1 MKLFGR
7 KTLALLLALTMMLSL
22 CSFTAFG
29 AVESVT
35 LDQSTLTLEVGQ
47 QATLTPTVTVT
58 EESAQTVTWRS
69 SKDSIVTVSDDGTVK
84 AVAQGT
90 AIIFA
95 TSTVDTDK
103 YASCEVTVTPKNIAV
118 TGISIANK
126 KAVMV
131 VNDTFAF
138 TATVQP
144 DNATDKTVTW
154 ESTNPSVATVSADG
168 TVTAK
173 TAGTTNIVAKAG
185 TGSNVQSDSATVQ
198 VLNNTIYAVTINR
211 QALESVYFGTT
222 RDQIIE
228 ELATLNWSVKY
239 GDATN
244 NVDGKAKL
252 PASAWSSQDFKERT
266 AGNYTFNGSFGENKD
281 VTVTV
286 TVMQGEV
293 SSVPTL
299 SYTVYKGVLKDTV
312 IVKTLPSEVIVT
324 LSNNEK
330 EKFTIGT
337 NGDFH
342 WECANY
348 NALTPAD
355 YTFTA
360 VANTNDAAKAHFANV
375 SMNGKTI
382 TAKVSVTTSYPL
394 PISET
399 MYYGR
404 NTSSS
409 IDLEETIRSAVK
421 EAIKTRLNSTT
432 TSVTFKEI
440 SVLSCANQTYGK
452 LGTGTSRYIYTVNSD
467 KLDKSSMKETFTY
480 SALDTDGVTY
490 SGTLELTI
498 TSNVYNVSDATSTS
512 DPIVYFSGSSG
523 IASKISEAFKARYG
537 STPTYIDF
545 GNIGRNDDK
554 LGELRDGNGDS
565 VEDGTYTFV
574 SKDEDYDS
582 VANIYFVPTGV
593 KGTFEIEYTAYSGS
607 GSSKKTMT
615 GTITIDCREMLV
627 IWLNDLA
634 AGETQSLS
642 SAAIQEQVTAILDTT
657 GRNAKTYT
665 LDTIKLYAPKY
676 GTLYDGNNKKIPSST
691 KALDAEYVDDYTYEA
706 PSKVTSGTL
715 VTLKFSVK
723 CKPDSGKTQKDAEGV
738 MLFNLIKK
746 ADITISASAN
756 GYATLDASLFTDYC
770 ADHVRSTHKNYD
782 ICYVEFTGAPNSTAY
797 GYLYEN
803 YKSGIYNGAKIK
815 SPNGKKFALTDISAK
830 DKNAYDLESVSYVP
844 GTRNCTGGTFTIYG
858 VKPGETIKSSTKFVK
873 LCEGTIDFV
882 IDGGSVSGNT
892 KKVDLLASQTYSN
905 FYYDL
910 INSNVASVQ
919 FVSVTGGKL
928 IYRDVSSQTPITP
941 GTDVYYLSSTGY
953 LAGRRMLSNVVFL
966 PGYNQ
971 TSATITLKA
980 FDAKGKSANAQYI
993 FTIKPVTT
1001 SSFSDMNGYSSYAG
1015 SVGLMTNLGII
1026 NGVGNNKFN
1035 PTGTVTRGEWITML
1049 YRAAGSPAVYSSVSF
1064 TDVPSWCK
1072 DAVQWAVQ
1080 NGITD
1085 GIGNNKFGPD
1095 MTLDRMQ
1102 IVTFMYRFAKLQG
1115 MDVNSTL
1122 YLSAY
1127 TDGNTVDAWAQ
1138 PAMKWALQKGY
1149 LDPVG
1154 GKIQPKG
1161 TMTRVL
1167 VADCL
1172 ARLLT
1177 K

>member
-1 MKLFGR
+1 MKLFGK

-22 CSFTAFG
+22 CSFTAF
-29 AVESVT
+29 A
-35 LDQSTLTLEVGQ
+35 
-47 QATLTPTVTVT
+47 A
-58 EESAQTVTWRS
+58 
-69 SKDSIVTVSDDGTVK
+69 DDGQGSSGTEDPTPP
-84 AVAQGT
+84 AQ
-90 AIIFA
+90 
-95 TSTVDTDK
+95 
-103 YASCEVTVTPKNIAV
+103 
-118 TGISIANK
+118 
-126 KAVMV
+126 
-131 VNDTFAF
+131 
-138 TATVQP
+138 
-144 DNATDKTVTW
+144 KTLQ
-154 ESTNPSVATVSADG
+154 SVALKSGETVPVVG
-168 TVTAK
+168 
-173 TAGTTNIVAKAG
+173 
-185 TGSNVQSDSATVQ
+185 
-198 VLNNTIYAVTINR
+198 
-211 QALESVYFGTT
+211 FGTT
-222 RDQIIE
+222 EAEVKAALAALKFTYTYSSGDPE
-228 ELATLNWSVKY
+228 ENTISSWSCSTTYDGTKPAEYTFTGDVGLSSNPTVKVTVEAVKSI
-239 GDATN
+239 DDLVAPSSVENAPDLT
-244 NVDGKAKL
+244 DSTAEAKL
-252 PASAWSSQDFKERT
+252 PKNFTARFNSAEAKTLTVTDY
-266 AGNYTFNGSFGENKD
+266 YTWD
-281 VTVTV
+281 VTEPANYSGVLVPREYYTYTATPKSEYSESGLKTLTVKLKVTSKTVSNISAKLFYDEDGLLDDVSTNVGKVNLRSLILDKLPAKDASGNALSYNKISFTNYSMSVGSMGDDETWRVDRWRYSDKDKETGSVQYSV
-286 TVMQGEV
+286 TSGSGLVYTGTVSLTAVRFTGYIGAKVTNTSGTDEFFKNNVVNEIERYLSDLGLSSSYYVEFDDISSDGGTLYLTSAKNDVAEEEEV
-293 SSVPTL
+293 YSRSDLRDMYYESNYDGTDFEL
-299 SYTVYKGVLKDTV
+299 DYTVYS
-312 IVKTLPSEVIVT
+312 SE
-324 LSNNEK
+324 
-330 EKFTIGT
+330 
-337 NGDFH
+337 
-342 WECANY
+342 
-348 NALTPAD
+348 
-355 YTFTA
+355 
-360 VANTNDAAKAHFANV
+360 
-375 SMNGKTI
+375 
-382 TAKVSVTTSYPL
+382 
-394 PISET
+394 
-399 MYYGR
+399 
-404 NTSSS
+404 NTSSRNKIFSGSVVIENPQILNLKVSITKDDVYNFSAQELQDALSDLDSDWTLDHIELNSISVNGGKLCYDYDDSKSLSKNTSANRGTYYVEPSKSSQKS
-409 IDLEETIRSAVK
+409 IDLI
-421 EAIKTRLNSTT
+421 
-432 TSVTFKEI
+432 
-440 SVLSCANQTYGK
+440 TYVP
-452 LGTGTSRYIYTVNSD
+452 RE
-467 KLDKSSMKETFTY
+467 KSS
-480 SALDTDGVTY
+480 SR
-490 SGTLELTI
+490 S
-498 TSNVYNVSDATSTS
+498 
-512 DPIVYFSGSSG
+512 
-523 IASKISEAFKARYG
+523 
-537 STPTYIDF
+537 
-545 GNIGRNDDK
+545 
-554 LGELRDGNGDS
+554 
-565 VEDGTYTFV
+565 
-574 SKDEDYDS
+574 
-582 VANIYFVPTGV
+582 
-593 KGTFEIEYTAYSGS
+593 YTAEFGFEVCY
-607 GSSKKTMT
+607 KDARNRDKH
-615 GTITIDCREMLV
+615 IDGMLV
-627 IWLNDLA
+627 I
-634 AGETQSLS
+634 TV
-642 SAAIQEQVTAILDTT
+642 QE
-657 GRNAKTYT
+657 
-665 LDTIKLYAPKY
+665 P
-676 GTLYDGNNKKIPSST
+676 
-691 KALDAEYVDDYTYEA
+691 
-706 PSKVTSGTL
+706 
-715 VTLKFSVK
+715 
-723 CKPDSGKTQKDAEGV
+723 
-738 MLFNLIKK
+738 
-746 ADITISASAN
+746 ADITISAPAN

-844 GTRNCTGGTFTIYG
+844 GTRNCTGGTFAIYG
-858 VKPGETIKSSTKFVK
+858 VKPGTTIKSSTSFTK

-910 INSNVASVQ
+910 INGNVASVQ

-1115 MDVNSTL
+1115 MDVSSTL

-1127 TDGNTVDAWAQ
+1127 TDGNTVDTWAQ

-1149 LDPVG
+1149 LDPVS

-1161 TMTRVL
+1161 TMTRVM

>member
-22 CSFTAFG
+22 CSFTAFAG
-29 AVESVT
+29 NEGQSGSTTESGTGEGPGGTGTGTGTEPGGSTGGEGTGGETGGTTPAQKT
-35 LDQSTLTLEVGQ
+35 LQSVALKSGETAPVVGFGTTEAEVKAKLAALKFTYTYSSGDPEEKTISSWSCTTTGGYKATVPGTYAFASDVGLETGNLSVN
-47 QATLTPTVTVT
+47 V
-58 EESAQTVTWRS
+58 
-69 SKDSIVTVSDDGTVK
+69 TVK
-84 AVAQGT
+84 AVQSVELA
-90 AIIFA
+90 APSSVENDPA
-95 TSTVDTDK
+95 LTSVSAVDK
-103 YASCEVTVTPKNIAV
+103 LPKN
-118 TGISIANK
+118 
-126 KAVMV
+126 
-131 VNDTFAF
+131 F
-138 TATVQP
+138 TATFDGADAKTLKVTDYYTWSLTDP
-144 DNATDKTVTW
+144 ASYGSGVLVPKKYTYTATSKS
-154 ESTNPSVATVSADG
+154 EYSSFG
-168 TVTAK
+168 LTAK
-173 TAGTTNIVAKAG
+173 TVVLTVTSKTVSNITAKLFYDEGGMLDDVSANVGKVNLRSLILAQLPAKDASNNALTYDTVAFTNYSMSVGSMDGETWRVNSWRYSDKDKE
-185 TGSNVQSDSATVQ
+185 TGSVQYSVTSGSGLVYTGTVNLTAVRFTGYIGAKVTNTSGTDSFFKDNVVNAIEGYLSDLGLSSSYYIVFDDIGSDGGTLYLTSAKNDVAEEDE
-198 VLNNTIYAVTINR
+198 VYSRSDLRDMYYESNYDGEKFE
-211 QALESVYFGTT
+211 LDYSVYDDKDANKYDRIFSGSVVIENP
-222 RDQIIE
+222 QI
-228 ELATLNWSVKY
+228 LNVKVSITKDDVY
-239 GDATN
+239 N
-244 NVDGKAKL
+244 F
-252 PASAWSSQDFKERT
+252 SSQELQDALSELDSDWTLDRIELNSISVNGGKLCYDYDDSKTLSKNTSASRGTYYVEPSKSSQKSIDLITYVPKEKSTSRSYTAEFGFEAHYTYTDKRGKERT
-266 AGNYTFNGSFGENKD
+266 G
-281 VTVTV
+281 TV
-286 TVMQGEV
+286 
-293 SSVPTL
+293 
-299 SYTVYKGVLKDTV
+299 
-312 IVKTLPSEVIVT
+312 
-324 LSNNEK
+324 
-330 EKFTIGT
+330 
-337 NGDFH
+337 
-342 WECANY
+342 
-348 NALTPAD
+348 
-355 YTFTA
+355 
-360 VANTNDAAKAHFANV
+360 
-375 SMNGKTI
+375 
-382 TAKVSVTTSYPL
+382 
-394 PISET
+394 
-399 MYYGR
+399 
-404 NTSSS
+404 
-409 IDLEETIRSAVK
+409 
-421 EAIKTRLNSTT
+421 
-432 TSVTFKEI
+432 
-440 SVLSCANQTYGK
+440 
-452 LGTGTSRYIYTVNSD
+452 
-467 KLDKSSMKETFTY
+467 
-480 SALDTDGVTY
+480 DG
-490 SGTLELTI
+490 
-498 TSNVYNVSDATSTS
+498 
-512 DPIVYFSGSSG
+512 
-523 IASKISEAFKARYG
+523 
-537 STPTYIDF
+537 
-545 GNIGRNDDK
+545 
-554 LGELRDGNGDS
+554 
-565 VEDGTYTFV
+565 
-574 SKDEDYDS
+574 
-582 VANIYFVPTGV
+582 
-593 KGTFEIEYTAYSGS
+593 
-607 GSSKKTMT
+607 
-615 GTITIDCREMLV
+615 MLV
-627 IWLNDLA
+627 I
-634 AGETQSLS
+634 TV
-642 SAAIQEQVTAILDTT
+642 QE
-657 GRNAKTYT
+657 
-665 LDTIKLYAPKY
+665 P
-676 GTLYDGNNKKIPSST
+676 
-691 KALDAEYVDDYTYEA
+691 
-706 PSKVTSGTL
+706 
-715 VTLKFSVK
+715 
-723 CKPDSGKTQKDAEGV
+723 
-738 MLFNLIKK
+738 

-756 GYATLDASLFTDYC
+756 GYATLDASLFEDYC
-770 ADHVRSTHKNYD
+770 ADHVRSTHKNYEL
-782 ICYVEFTGAPNSTAY
+782 CYVEFTGAPNSTAY

-858 VKPGETIKSSTKFVK
+858 VKPGTTIKSSTNFTK

-910 INSNVASVQ
+910 INSNVASVR

-980 FDAKGKSANAQYI
+980 FDAKDKSANAQYI

-1035 PTGTVTRGEWITML
+1035 PTGSVTRGEWITML

-1127 TDGNTVDAWAQ
+1127 TDGNTVDTWAQ

>member
-22 CSFTAFG
+22 CSFTAFAG
-29 AVESVT
+29 DEPASSGTTESGEGSGSGEGTGTGTGGGTGTGETPPAQKT
-35 LDQSTLTLEVGQ
+35 LQSVALKIDETAPVVGFGTTEAEVKAKLAALKFTYTYSDNSTDEQTIANWSCSAGYK
-47 QATLTPTVTVT
+47 ATVPGKYTFTGDVGLSYSNPTV
-58 EESAQTVTWRS
+58 
-69 SKDSIVTVSDDGTVK
+69 IVTVEAVK
-84 AVAQGT
+84 SVDLAAPSSVENDPALTSVFAV
-90 AIIFA
+90 
-95 TSTVDTDK
+95 DK
-103 YASCEVTVTPKNIAV
+103 LPKN
-118 TGISIANK
+118 
-126 KAVMV
+126 
-131 VNDTFAF
+131 F
-138 TATVQP
+138 TATFDGADAKTLKVTDYYTWSLTDP
-144 DNATDKTVTW
+144 ASYGSGVLVPKKYTYTATPKS
-154 ESTNPSVATVSADG
+154 EYSSFG
-168 TVTAK
+168 LTAK
-173 TAGTTNIVAKAG
+173 TVVLTVTSKTVSNITAKLFYDEDGMLDDVSANVGKVNLRSLILAQLPAKDASNNALTYDTVAFTNYSMSVGSMDGETWRVNSWRYSDKDKE
-185 TGSNVQSDSATVQ
+185 TGSVQYSVTSGSGLVYTGTVNLTAVRFTGYIGAKVTNTSGTDSFFKDNVVNAIEGYLSDLGLSSSYYIVFDDIGSDGGTLYLTSAKNDVAEEDE
-198 VLNNTIYAVTINR
+198 VYSRSDLRDMYYESNYDGEKFE
-211 QALESVYFGTT
+211 LDYSVYDDKDANKYDRIFSGSVVIENP
-222 RDQIIE
+222 QI
-228 ELATLNWSVKY
+228 LNVKVSITKDDVY
-239 GDATN
+239 N
-244 NVDGKAKL
+244 F
-252 PASAWSSQDFKERT
+252 SSQELQDALSELDSDWTLDRIELNSISVNGGKLCYDYDDSKTLSKNTSASRGTYYVEPSKSSQKSIDLITYVPKEKSTSRSYTAEFGFEAHYTYTDKRGKERT
-266 AGNYTFNGSFGENKD
+266 G
-281 VTVTV
+281 TV
-286 TVMQGEV
+286 
-293 SSVPTL
+293 
-299 SYTVYKGVLKDTV
+299 
-312 IVKTLPSEVIVT
+312 
-324 LSNNEK
+324 
-330 EKFTIGT
+330 
-337 NGDFH
+337 
-342 WECANY
+342 
-348 NALTPAD
+348 
-355 YTFTA
+355 
-360 VANTNDAAKAHFANV
+360 
-375 SMNGKTI
+375 
-382 TAKVSVTTSYPL
+382 
-394 PISET
+394 
-399 MYYGR
+399 
-404 NTSSS
+404 
-409 IDLEETIRSAVK
+409 
-421 EAIKTRLNSTT
+421 
-432 TSVTFKEI
+432 
-440 SVLSCANQTYGK
+440 
-452 LGTGTSRYIYTVNSD
+452 
-467 KLDKSSMKETFTY
+467 
-480 SALDTDGVTY
+480 DG
-490 SGTLELTI
+490 
-498 TSNVYNVSDATSTS
+498 
-512 DPIVYFSGSSG
+512 
-523 IASKISEAFKARYG
+523 
-537 STPTYIDF
+537 
-545 GNIGRNDDK
+545 
-554 LGELRDGNGDS
+554 
-565 VEDGTYTFV
+565 
-574 SKDEDYDS
+574 
-582 VANIYFVPTGV
+582 
-593 KGTFEIEYTAYSGS
+593 
-607 GSSKKTMT
+607 
-615 GTITIDCREMLV
+615 MLV
-627 IWLNDLA
+627 I
-634 AGETQSLS
+634 TV
-642 SAAIQEQVTAILDTT
+642 QE
-657 GRNAKTYT
+657 
-665 LDTIKLYAPKY
+665 P
-676 GTLYDGNNKKIPSST
+676 
-691 KALDAEYVDDYTYEA
+691 
-706 PSKVTSGTL
+706 
-715 VTLKFSVK
+715 
-723 CKPDSGKTQKDAEGV
+723 
-738 MLFNLIKK
+738 

-756 GYATLDASLFTDYC
+756 GYATLDASLFEDYC
-770 ADHVRSTHKNYD
+770 ADHVRSTHKNYEL
-782 ICYVEFTGAPNSTAY
+782 CYVEFTGAPNSTAY

-858 VKPGETIKSSTKFVK
+858 VKPGTTIKSSTSFTK

-910 INSNVASVQ
+910 INSNVASVR

-953 LAGRRMLSNVVFL
+953 LAGRKMLSNVVFL

-980 FDAKGKSANAQYI
+980 FDAKDKSANAQYI

-1115 MDVNSTL
+1115 MDVSSTL

>member
-22 CSFTAFG
+22 CSFTAFAEG
-29 AVESVT
+29 EPASGGTTESGEGSGSSEGTGTGTGTGGGTGTGETPPAQKT
-35 LDQSTLTLEVGQ
+35 LQ
-47 QATLTPTVTVT
+47 
-58 EESAQTVTWRS
+58 
-69 SKDSIVTVSDDGTVK
+69 
-84 AVAQGT
+84 
-90 AIIFA
+90 
-95 TSTVDTDK
+95 
-103 YASCEVTVTPKNIAV
+103 
-118 TGISIANK
+118 
-126 KAVMV
+126 
-131 VNDTFAF
+131 
-138 TATVQP
+138 
-144 DNATDKTVTW
+144 
-154 ESTNPSVATVSADG
+154 SVALKSG
-168 TVTAK
+168 ETAPVV
-173 TAGTTNIVAKAG
+173 G
-185 TGSNVQSDSATVQ
+185 
-198 VLNNTIYAVTINR
+198 
-211 QALESVYFGTT
+211 FGTT
-222 RDQIIE
+222 E
-228 ELATLNWSVKY
+228 AEV
-239 GDATN
+239 
-244 NVDGKAKL
+244 KAKL
-252 PASAWSSQDFKERT
+252 AALKFTYTYSDNSTDEQTIANWSCSAGYKAT
-266 AGNYTFNGSFGENKD
+266 VPGNYTFTGD
-281 VTVTV
+281 V
-286 TVMQGEV
+286 G
-293 SSVPTL
+293 
-299 SYTVYKGVLKDTV
+299 
-312 IVKTLPSEVIVT
+312 
-324 LSNNEK
+324 LSNSNP
-330 EKFTIGT
+330 T
-337 NGDFH
+337 
-342 WECANY
+342 
-348 NALTPAD
+348 
-355 YTFTA
+355 
-360 VANTNDAAKAHFANV
+360 
-375 SMNGKTI
+375 
-382 TAKVSVTTSYPL
+382 VSVTVEAVKSVDLAAPSSVENDLALTSVSAVDKL
-394 PISET
+394 PKNFTASFNTAAAKTLTVTDYYTWSLTAPASYGSGVLVPNKYTYTATPKSEYSSYGLTAKTVELTVNAKTVSNISANLFYDEDGLLGNVSANVGRVNLRSLILDKLPKNASGSNALDYDKITFTSKPSFGSMDGEIWRVDSWRDSDSDKDKKTTDVSYSVVGNGSGNAGLKYNGTVSLTAFRFTGNIEASITNTSGTADFFRNKVVDEIEKYLNALGLSNSYYVVFDDIGSDGGTLYLTSSKNDVAET
-399 MYYGR
+399 DEVYSRSDLRDMYYESNYDGEKFELNYSVYNDKDAGR
-404 NTSSS
+404 YNRIFSGSIVIRNPQILNLKVSITKDDVYNFSSQELQDALSELDSDWTLDRIELNSISVNGGKLCYDYDDSKTLSKNTSASRGTYYVEPSKSSQKS
-409 IDLEETIRSAVK
+409 IDLITYVPKEKSSSRSYTAEFGFEAHYTYTDKRGK
-421 EAIKTRLNSTT
+421 ER
-432 TSVTFKEI
+432 
-440 SVLSCANQTYGK
+440 
-452 LGTGTSRYIYTVNSD
+452 TGTV
-467 KLDKSSMKETFTY
+467 
-480 SALDTDGVTY
+480 DG
-490 SGTLELTI
+490 
-498 TSNVYNVSDATSTS
+498 
-512 DPIVYFSGSSG
+512 
-523 IASKISEAFKARYG
+523 
-537 STPTYIDF
+537 
-545 GNIGRNDDK
+545 
-554 LGELRDGNGDS
+554 
-565 VEDGTYTFV
+565 
-574 SKDEDYDS
+574 
-582 VANIYFVPTGV
+582 
-593 KGTFEIEYTAYSGS
+593 
-607 GSSKKTMT
+607 
-615 GTITIDCREMLV
+615 MLV
-627 IWLNDLA
+627 I
-634 AGETQSLS
+634 TV
-642 SAAIQEQVTAILDTT
+642 QE
-657 GRNAKTYT
+657 
-665 LDTIKLYAPKY
+665 P
-676 GTLYDGNNKKIPSST
+676 
-691 KALDAEYVDDYTYEA
+691 
-706 PSKVTSGTL
+706 
-715 VTLKFSVK
+715 
-723 CKPDSGKTQKDAEGV
+723 
-738 MLFNLIKK
+738 

-782 ICYVEFTGAPNSTAY
+782 ICYVEFDGAPNSTAY

-844 GTRNCTGGTFTIYG
+844 GTRNCTGGTFAIYG
-858 VKPGETIKSSTKFVK
+858 VKPGTTIKSSTNFTK

-910 INSNVASVQ
+910 INSNVASVR

-953 LAGRRMLSNVVFL
+953 LAGRKMLSNVVFL

-980 FDAKGKSANAQYI
+980 FDAKDKSANAQYI

-1035 PTGTVTRGEWITML
+1035 PTGSVTRGEWITML

-1115 MDVNSTL
+1115 MDVSSTL

-1149 LDPVG
+1149 LDPVS

>member
-47 QATLTPTVTVT
+47 TKTLTPTVTVT
-58 EESAQTVTWRS
+58 EESAQTVTWQS
-69 SKDSIVTVSDDGTVK
+69 SDKSVATVSDDGVVT
-84 AVAQGT
+84 AVAQGA
-90 AIIFA
+90 AIISA
-95 TSTVDTDK
+95 KSTVDADK

-118 TGISIANK
+118 TGISITNK
-126 KAVMV
+126 KTVMV
-131 VNDTFAF
+131 VNDTFPF

-154 ESTNPSVATVSADG
+154 ESTNTNVATVGTDG

-173 TAGTTNIVAKAG
+173 AAGTTNIVAKAG
-185 TGSNVQSDSATVQ
+185 TGSNVKSDSVTVS
-198 VLNNTIYAVTINR
+198 VVENNIIKVNNP
-211 QALESVYFGTT
+211 TT
-222 RDQIIE
+222 QTKSLDYGKTLSQIKD
-228 ELATLNWSVKY
+228 ELSKISWNVKY
-239 GDATN
+239 GNATTQI
-244 NVDGKAKL
+244 DGTATI
-252 PASAWSSQDFKERT
+252 PANGWASADFAEKK
-266 AGNYTFNGSFGENKD
+266 AGQFTFTGSFGDGLD

-286 TVMQGEV
+286 TINKGQVKEDKVV
-293 SSVPTL
+293 SHT
-299 SYTVYKGVLKDTV
+299 TYKGVGKDTV
-312 IVKTLPSEVIVT
+312 ITKLPSNVEVNLT
-324 LSNNEK
+324 SG
-330 EKFTIGT
+330 GT
-337 NGDFH
+337 YPFSFGSTGDFM
-342 WECANY
+342 WVCDNY
-348 NALTPAD
+348 DPNKVDT

-360 VANTNDAAKAHFANV
+360 VANNNSLANEHFANID
-375 SMNGKTI
+375 MNGKTI

-409 IDLEETIRSAVK
+409 IDLEETIKSAVK

-498 TSNVYNVSDATSTS
+498 TSNVYNVSGSTSTS
-512 DPIVYFSGSSG
+512 SPIWSFSNAAKN
-523 IASKISEAFKARYG
+523 IYDAFKTRNNGTA
-537 STPTYIDF
+537 PDYIEFDDVS
-545 GNIGRNDDK
+545 RNDDK

-565 VEDGTYTFV
+565 VEDGTYTFS

-593 KGTFEIEYTAYSGS
+593 DGTFEIEYTAYSGS
-607 GSSKKTMT
+607 SKRSDSMT
-615 GTITIDCREMLV
+615 GTISIKCAEMLV
-627 IWLNDLA
+627 VWLSDMG
-634 AGETQSLS
+634 AGETRNLS
-642 SAAIQEQVTAILDTT
+642 ASAIQEQVTEILDTN
-657 GRNAKTYT
+657 RISYT
-665 LDTIKLYAPKY
+665 LDTVSLNRPSA
-676 GTLYDGNNKKIPSST
+676 GTIYDGSNKKITT
-691 KALDAEYVDDYTYEA
+691 KTVDAEDLDDYTYEA
-706 PSKVTSGTL
+706 PAKVPSANL
-715 VTLKFSVK
+715 VTIRFSVK
-723 CKPDSGKTQKDAEGV
+723 CKPDSGKSSKSASGV

-746 ADITISASAN
+746 ADITISAPAN

-844 GTRNCTGGTFTIYG
+844 GTRNCTGGTFAIYG
-858 VKPGETIKSSTKFVK
+858 VKPGTTIKSSTSFTK

-910 INSNVASVQ
+910 INSNVASVR

-928 IYRDVSSQTPITP
+928 IYRDVSSQAPITP

-980 FDAKGKSANAQYI
+980 FDAKDKSANAQYI
-993 FTIKPVTT
+993 FTIKPVTS

-1035 PTGTVTRGEWITML
+1035 PSGTVTRGEWITML

-1172 ARLLT
+1172 TRLLT

>member
-22 CSFTAFG
+22 CSFTAFAEGETGTGTG
-29 AVESVT
+29 ATAVDSISLNKSSMT
-35 LDQSTLTLEVGQ
+35 LEEGKSETLEVTFSPEGSSGNVTWDSSDKTV
-47 QATLTPTVTVT
+47 ATVAGGSVAAVKAGEAIITANCNGKTAQCTVTVT
-58 EESAQTVTWRS
+58 AKPV
-69 SKDSIVTVSDDGTVK
+69 
-84 AVAQGT
+84 
-90 AIIFA
+90 
-95 TSTVDTDK
+95 
-103 YASCEVTVTPKNIAV
+103 EVQD
-118 TGISIANK
+118 ISITTK
-126 KAVMV
+126 KDMMV
-131 VNDTFAF
+131 VGEKFKF
-138 TATVQP
+138 VATLDP
-144 DNATDKTVTW
+144 TNATIQTITW
-154 ESTNPSVATVSADG
+154 SANPSDVAAVSADG
-168 TVTAK
+168 EVTAIKAGTATIMAKGGSDAAPKTDSVTVTVVEN
-173 TAGTTNIVAKAG
+173 NIVAVNTNTQSKTLDYGKTLDQVKA
-185 TGSNVQSDSATVQ
+185 
-198 VLNNTIYAVTINR
+198 
-211 QALESVYFGTT
+211 
-222 RDQIIE
+222 
-228 ELATLNWSVKY
+228 ELAKIEWSVKY
-239 GDATN
+239 GNETTQVAGT
-244 NVDGKAKL
+244 AKL
-252 PASAWSSQDFKERT
+252 PASAWTSSAFEKEKAGTFAFT
-266 AGNYTFNGSFGENKD
+266 ASFGTGLD
-281 VTVTV
+281 VTVNV
-286 TVMQGEV
+286 TINKGQVKENKV
-293 SSVPTL
+293 IT
-299 SYTVYKGVLKDTV
+299 YETYKGVGKDTV
-312 IVKTLPSEVIVT
+312 ITKLPSKVAVNLT
-324 LSNNEK
+324 SG
-330 EKFTIGT
+330 GT
-337 NGDFH
+337 YTFDFGSNGDFQ
-342 WECANY
+342 WVCNNY
-348 NALTPAD
+348 DPNKVAT

-360 VANTNDAAKAHFANV
+360 VANNNQLATAHFANID
-375 SMNGKTI
+375 MNGKTI
-382 TAKVSVTTSYPL
+382 TAQVTVSPNYPL

-399 MYYGR
+399 LYYNR
-404 NTSSS
+404 NTSTS
-409 IDLEETIRSAVK
+409 INLESTVRDAVNA
-421 EAIKTRLNSTT
+421 AIKTRLGVTT
-432 TSVTFKEI
+432 PSVAYKKMVT
-440 SVLSCANQTYGK
+440 LSCDKNTYGK
-452 LGTGTSRYIYTVNSD
+452 LGTGTYAYTYTADSSKFTTSRT
-467 KLDKSSMKETFTY
+467 MQETFSY

-490 SGTLELTI
+490 SGTITLTI
-498 TSNVYNVSDATSTS
+498 TSSTFDVSDATSTS
-512 DPIVYFSGSSG
+512 DPIVYFSGSNG
-523 IASKISEAFKARYG
+523 IASKIADAFKARYG
-537 STPTYIDF
+537 STPTYIEF
-545 GNIGRNDDK
+545 GSIGRNDDK

-565 VEDGTYTFV
+565 VEDGTYTFS

-593 KGTFEIEYTAYSGS
+593 DGTFEIEYTAYSGS
-607 GSSKKTMT
+607 SKRSDSMT
-615 GTITIDCREMLV
+615 GTISIKCAEMLV
-627 IWLNDLA
+627 VWLSDMG
-634 AGETQSLS
+634 AGETRNLS
-642 SAAIQEQVTAILDTT
+642 ASAIQEQVTEILDTN
-657 GRNAKTYT
+657 RISYT
-665 LDTIKLYAPKY
+665 LDTVSLNRPSA
-676 GTLYDGNNKKIPSST
+676 GTIYDGSNKKITT
-691 KALDAEYVDDYTYEA
+691 KTVDAEDLDDYTYEA
-706 PSKVTSGTL
+706 PAKVPSANL
-715 VTLKFSVK
+715 VTIRFSVK
-723 CKPDSGKTQKDAEGV
+723 CKPDSGKSSKSASGV

-756 GYATLDASLFTDYC
+756 GYATLDVQDFINFLQDKKGSNTTLKYVTFNGLPNSKTNGYMYDGYSTSYYSKQDRISSPDNGKYYDDDAYPSNSKKNDYKLEDLTWVVGKTNKVS
-770 ADHVRSTHKNYD
+770 A
-782 ICYVEFTGAPNSTAY
+782 EFTIRYTSGSSKT
-797 GYLYEN
+797 E
-803 YKSGIYNGAKIK
+803 KS
-815 SPNGKKFALTDISAK
+815 LT
-830 DKNAYDLESVSYVP
+830 
-844 GTRNCTGGTFTIYG
+844 
-858 VKPGETIKSSTKFVK
+858 
-873 LCEGTIDFV
+873 GTIDFV

-892 KKVDLLASQTYSN
+892 KKVDLDASKTYSN

-910 INSNVASVQ
+910 INSNVASVR

-1001 SSFSDMNGYSSYAG
+1001 SSFSDMSNYSSYAG

-1115 MDVNSTL
+1115 MDVSSTL

-1127 TDGNTVDAWAQ
+1127 TDGNTVDTWAQ

-1161 TMTRVL
+1161 TMTRVM

>member
-47 QATLTPTVTVT
+47 TKTLTPTVTVT
-58 EESAQTVTWRS
+58 EESAQTVTWQS
-69 SKDSIVTVSDDGTVK
+69 SDKSVATVSDDGVVT
-84 AVAQGT
+84 AVAQG
-90 AIIFA
+90 AA
-95 TSTVDTDK
+95 TISAKSTVDADK

-118 TGISIANK
+118 TGISITNK
-126 KAVMV
+126 KTVMV
-131 VNDTFAF
+131 VNDTFPF

-154 ESTNPSVATVSADG
+154 ESTNTNVATVGTDG

-173 TAGTTNIVAKAG
+173 AAGTTNIVAKAG
-185 TGSNVQSDSATVQ
+185 TGSNVQSASVP
-198 VLNNTIYAVTINR
+198 VSVVENNIIKVNDP
-211 QALESVYFGTT
+211 TT
-222 RDQIIE
+222 QTKSLDYGKTLSQIKD
-228 ELATLNWSVKY
+228 ELSKISWSVKY
-239 GDATN
+239 GNATTQI
-244 NVDGKAKL
+244 DGTATI
-252 PASAWSSQDFKERT
+252 PANGWASANFAEKK
-266 AGNYTFNGSFGENKD
+266 AGQFTFTGSFGDGLD

-286 TVMQGEV
+286 TINKGQVKEDKVV
-293 SSVPTL
+293 SHT
-299 SYTVYKGVLKDTV
+299 TYKGVGKDTV
-312 IVKTLPSEVIVT
+312 ITKLPSNVEVNLT
-324 LSNNEK
+324 SG
-330 EKFTIGT
+330 GT
-337 NGDFH
+337 YAFSFGSTGDFM
-342 WECANY
+342 WVCDNY
-348 NALTPAD
+348 DPNKVDT

-360 VANTNDAAKAHFANV
+360 VANNNSLANEHFANID
-375 SMNGKTI
+375 MNGKTI

-440 SVLSCANQTYGK
+440 SALSCANQTYGK

-498 TSNVYNVSDATSTS
+498 TSNVYNVSGSTSTS
-512 DPIVYFSGSSG
+512 SPIWSFSNAAKN
-523 IASKISEAFKARYG
+523 IYDAFKTRNNGTA
-537 STPTYIDF
+537 PDYIEF
-545 GNIGRNDDK
+545 GDVYKNDDE
-554 LGELRDGNGDS
+554 LGELRDANAGS
-565 VEDGTYTFV
+565 VEGSTYSF
-574 SKDEDYDS
+574 SSSDDDYDS
-582 VANIYFVPTGV
+582 VYNISFVPTG
-593 KGTFEIEYTAYSGS
+593 KAGYFRIDYTAYYDTGS
-607 GSSKKTMT
+607 KHSSKSMS
-615 GTITIDCREMLV
+615 GTITIDCVEMLV

-665 LDTIKLYAPKY
+665 LDTVTLSRPST
-676 GTLYDGNNKKIPSST
+676 GTLYDGNNKKVTSST

-723 CKPDSGKTQKDAEGV
+723 CKPDSGKSSKPASGV

-746 ADITISASAN
+746 ADITISAPAN

-770 ADHVRSTHKNYD
+770 ADHVRSTHKNYEL
-782 ICYVEFTGAPNSTAY
+782 CYVEFTGAPNSTAY

-873 LCEGTIDFV
+873 LCDGTIDFV

-910 INSNVASVQ
+910 INSNVASVR

-928 IYRDVSSQTPITP
+928 IYRDVSSQAPITP
-941 GTDVYYLSSTGY
+941 GTDVYYLGSTGY

-980 FDAKGKSANAQYI
+980 FDAKDKSANAQYI

-1035 PTGTVTRGEWITML
+1035 PSGSVTRGEWITML

-1115 MDVNSTL
+1115 MDVSSTL

>member
-22 CSFTAFG
+22 CSFTAFAEG
-29 AVESVT
+29 
-35 LDQSTLTLEVGQ
+35 G
-47 QATLTPTVTVT
+47 
-58 EESAQTVTWRS
+58 
-69 SKDSIVTVSDDGTVK
+69 
-84 AVAQGT
+84 
-90 AIIFA
+90 A
-95 TSTVDTDK
+95 TSGSTTE
-103 YASCEVTVTPKNIAV
+103 SGSSEGTGGTGTGTGTETGGSTGGETPA
-118 TGISIANK
+118 
-126 KAVMV
+126 
-131 VNDTFAF
+131 
-138 TATVQP
+138 Q
-144 DNATDKTVTW
+144 KTLQ
-154 ESTNPSVATVSADG
+154 SVALKDG
-168 TVTAK
+168 ETAPVV
-173 TAGTTNIVAKAG
+173 G
-185 TGSNVQSDSATVQ
+185 
-198 VLNNTIYAVTINR
+198 
-211 QALESVYFGTT
+211 FGTT
-222 RDQIIE
+222 E
-228 ELATLNWSVKY
+228 AEV
-239 GDATN
+239 
-244 NVDGKAKL
+244 KAKL
-252 PASAWSSQDFKERT
+252 AA
-266 AGNYTFNGSFGENKD
+266 
-281 VTVTV
+281 
-286 TVMQGEV
+286 
-293 SSVPTL
+293 
-299 SYTVYKGVLKDTV
+299 LK
-312 IVKTLPSEVIVT
+312 
-324 LSNNEK
+324 
-330 EKFTIGT
+330 F
-337 NGDFH
+337 
-342 WECANY
+342 
-348 NALTPAD
+348 
-355 YTFTA
+355 
-360 VANTNDAAKAHFANV
+360 
-375 SMNGKTI
+375 
-382 TAKVSVTTSYPL
+382 
-394 PISET
+394 
-399 MYYGR
+399 
-404 NTSSS
+404 
-409 IDLEETIRSAVK
+409 
-421 EAIKTRLNSTT
+421 
-432 TSVTFKEI
+432 
-440 SVLSCANQTYGK
+440 
-452 LGTGTSRYIYTVNSD
+452 
-467 KLDKSSMKETFTY
+467 TFTY
-480 SALDTDGVTY
+480 SDNSTENDQTISSWSCSSEGGYKATVPGEYSFVGSVDNVKSEAITVTVQNGVATAVDYSKTVSVDNAPEMTGDKAVDSMPTTFSATVNGTTYNNLAVSAYYGAWSHPNATGVLKPGTYTYTAAPKSEAALTGLPNLSVTLTVNAKTVSNISANLFYDEDGLLGNVSANVGRVNLRSLILDKLPKNASGSNALDYDKITFTSKPSFGSMDGEIWRVDSWRDSDSDKDKKTTDVSYSVVGNGSGNAGLKYNGTVSLTAFRFTGNIEASITNT
-490 SGTLELTI
+490 SGTADFFRTKVVDEIEKYLNALGLSNSYYVVFDDIGSDGGTLYLTSSKNDVAETDEVYSRSDLRDMYYESNYDGEKFELNY
-498 TSNVYNVSDATSTS
+498 SVYNDKDAGRYNR
-512 DPIVYFSGSSG
+512 IFSGSIVIRNPQILNLKVSITKDDVYNFSSQELQDALSVLDSDWTLTRIYLNNSSTNG
-523 IASKISEAFKARYG
+523 GKLCYDYDDSKALSKNASASRGEYYVEPSKNNQKSIDLITYVPKEKSSSRSYTAEFGFEAHY
-537 STPTYIDF
+537 
-545 GNIGRNDDK
+545 
-554 LGELRDGNGDS
+554 
-565 VEDGTYTFV
+565 TYTD
-574 SKDEDYDS
+574 KRGKER
-582 VANIYFVPTGV
+582 
-593 KGTFEIEYTAYSGS
+593 
-607 GSSKKTMT
+607 T
-615 GTITIDCREMLV
+615 GTVDGMLV
-627 IWLNDLA
+627 I
-634 AGETQSLS
+634 TV
-642 SAAIQEQVTAILDTT
+642 QE
-657 GRNAKTYT
+657 
-665 LDTIKLYAPKY
+665 P
-676 GTLYDGNNKKIPSST
+676 
-691 KALDAEYVDDYTYEA
+691 
-706 PSKVTSGTL
+706 
-715 VTLKFSVK
+715 
-723 CKPDSGKTQKDAEGV
+723 
-738 MLFNLIKK
+738 

-858 VKPGETIKSSTKFVK
+858 VKPGTTIKSSTNFTK

-892 KKVDLLASQTYSN
+892 KKVDLDASKTYSN

-910 INSNVASVQ
+910 INGNVASVQ

-928 IYRDVSSQTPITP
+928 IYRDVSSQAPITP

-993 FTIKPVTT
+993 FTIKPVTS
-1001 SSFSDMNGYSSYAG
+1001 SSFSDMSNYSSYAG

-1115 MDVNSTL
+1115 MDVSSTL

-1161 TMTRVL
+1161 TMTRVM

>member
-22 CSFTAFG
+22 CSFTAFAEG
-29 AVESVT
+29 ESASGSTGTGEGTTPAQKTLQSVVLKDGETAPVVGFGTTEAEVKAALAALKFTYTYSSGDPEENTISSWSCTTEGGYKATVPGSYTFTGNVGLNNNNPTVSVT
-35 LDQSTLTLEVGQ
+35 VEAVKSVDLAAPSSVENDPALTSVSAVDKLPKNFTASFNTAAAKTLTV
-47 QATLTPTVTVT
+47 TDYYTWSLTAPASYGSGVLVPNKYTY
-58 EESAQTVTWRS
+58 
-69 SKDSIVTVSDDGTVK
+69 
-84 AVAQGT
+84 T
-90 AIIFA
+90 A
-95 TSTVDTDK
+95 
-103 YASCEVTVTPKNIAV
+103 TPKSEYSSF
-118 TGISIANK
+118 GL
-126 KAVMV
+126 
-131 VNDTFAF
+131 
-138 TATVQP
+138 
-144 DNATDKTVTW
+144 
-154 ESTNPSVATVSADG
+154 
-168 TVTAK
+168 TAK
-173 TAGTTNIVAKAG
+173 TVELTVNAKTVSNISANLFYDEDGLLGNVSANVGRVDLRSLILAQLPKNASGSNALAYGTITFTNYSMNIGRMDGEIWRVDSWRYSDNSKETGSVQYSVAG
-185 TGSNVQSDSATVQ
+185 TGSGNTGLMYNGTVNLTAFRFTGNIEASITNTSGTADFFRTKVVDEIEKYLNALGLSNSYYVVFDDIGSDGGTLYLTSSKNDVAETDEVYSRSDLRDMYYESNYDGEKFE
-198 VLNNTIYAVTINR
+198 LNY
-211 QALESVYFGTT
+211 SVYNDKDAGRYNRIFSGSIVI
-222 RDQIIE
+222 RNPQI
-228 ELATLNWSVKY
+228 LNLKVSITKDDVY
-239 GDATN
+239 N
-244 NVDGKAKL
+244 F
-252 PASAWSSQDFKERT
+252 SSQELQDALSVLDSDWTLDRIELNSISVNGGKLCYDYDDSKSLSKNTSANRGTYYVEPSKSSQKSIDLITYVPKEKSSSRSYTAEFGFEAHYTYTDKRGKERT
-266 AGNYTFNGSFGENKD
+266 G
-281 VTVTV
+281 TV
-286 TVMQGEV
+286 
-293 SSVPTL
+293 
-299 SYTVYKGVLKDTV
+299 
-312 IVKTLPSEVIVT
+312 
-324 LSNNEK
+324 
-330 EKFTIGT
+330 
-337 NGDFH
+337 
-342 WECANY
+342 
-348 NALTPAD
+348 
-355 YTFTA
+355 
-360 VANTNDAAKAHFANV
+360 
-375 SMNGKTI
+375 
-382 TAKVSVTTSYPL
+382 
-394 PISET
+394 
-399 MYYGR
+399 
-404 NTSSS
+404 
-409 IDLEETIRSAVK
+409 
-421 EAIKTRLNSTT
+421 
-432 TSVTFKEI
+432 
-440 SVLSCANQTYGK
+440 
-452 LGTGTSRYIYTVNSD
+452 
-467 KLDKSSMKETFTY
+467 
-480 SALDTDGVTY
+480 DG
-490 SGTLELTI
+490 
-498 TSNVYNVSDATSTS
+498 
-512 DPIVYFSGSSG
+512 
-523 IASKISEAFKARYG
+523 
-537 STPTYIDF
+537 
-545 GNIGRNDDK
+545 
-554 LGELRDGNGDS
+554 
-565 VEDGTYTFV
+565 
-574 SKDEDYDS
+574 
-582 VANIYFVPTGV
+582 
-593 KGTFEIEYTAYSGS
+593 
-607 GSSKKTMT
+607 
-615 GTITIDCREMLV
+615 MLV
-627 IWLNDLA
+627 I
-634 AGETQSLS
+634 TV
-642 SAAIQEQVTAILDTT
+642 QE
-657 GRNAKTYT
+657 
-665 LDTIKLYAPKY
+665 P
-676 GTLYDGNNKKIPSST
+676 
-691 KALDAEYVDDYTYEA
+691 
-706 PSKVTSGTL
+706 
-715 VTLKFSVK
+715 
-723 CKPDSGKTQKDAEGV
+723 
-738 MLFNLIKK
+738 
-746 ADITISASAN
+746 ADITISAPAN

-770 ADHVRSTHKNYD
+770 ADHVRSTYKNYD

-844 GTRNCTGGTFTIYG
+844 GTRNCTGGTFAIYG
-858 VKPGETIKSSTKFVK
+858 VKPGTTIKSSTSFTK

-910 INSNVASVQ
+910 INSNVASVR

-953 LAGRRMLSNVVFL
+953 LAGRKMLSNVVFL

-980 FDAKGKSANAQYI
+980 FDAKDKSANAQYI

-1035 PTGTVTRGEWITML
+1035 PSGSVTRGEWITML

-1172 ARLLT
+1172 TRLLT

>member
-22 CSFTAFG
+22 CSFTAFAG
-29 AVESVT
+29 DEGQSGNTSESGTSGETGGTTGGTGTGETPPAQKT
-35 LDQSTLTLEVGQ
+35 LQ
-47 QATLTPTVTVT
+47 
-58 EESAQTVTWRS
+58 
-69 SKDSIVTVSDDGTVK
+69 
-84 AVAQGT
+84 
-90 AIIFA
+90 
-95 TSTVDTDK
+95 
-103 YASCEVTVTPKNIAV
+103 
-118 TGISIANK
+118 
-126 KAVMV
+126 
-131 VNDTFAF
+131 
-138 TATVQP
+138 
-144 DNATDKTVTW
+144 
-154 ESTNPSVATVSADG
+154 SVALKSG
-168 TVTAK
+168 ETAPVV
-173 TAGTTNIVAKAG
+173 G
-185 TGSNVQSDSATVQ
+185 
-198 VLNNTIYAVTINR
+198 
-211 QALESVYFGTT
+211 FGTT
-222 RDQIIE
+222 E
-228 ELATLNWSVKY
+228 AE
-239 GDATN
+239 
-244 NVDGKAKL
+244 
-252 PASAWSSQDFKERT
+252 
-266 AGNYTFNGSFGENKD
+266 
-281 VTVTV
+281 
-286 TVMQGEV
+286 
-293 SSVPTL
+293 
-299 SYTVYKGVLKDTV
+299 
-312 IVKTLPSEVIVT
+312 VKTKLAA
-324 LSNNEK
+324 L
-330 EKFTIGT
+330 KF
-337 NGDFH
+337 
-342 WECANY
+342 
-348 NALTPAD
+348 
-355 YTFTA
+355 
-360 VANTNDAAKAHFANV
+360 
-375 SMNGKTI
+375 
-382 TAKVSVTTSYPL
+382 
-394 PISET
+394 
-399 MYYGR
+399 
-404 NTSSS
+404 
-409 IDLEETIRSAVK
+409 
-421 EAIKTRLNSTT
+421 
-432 TSVTFKEI
+432 
-440 SVLSCANQTYGK
+440 
-452 LGTGTSRYIYTVNSD
+452 
-467 KLDKSSMKETFTY
+467 TFTY
-480 SALDTDGVTY
+480 SDNSTENNQTISSWSCTTEGGYKATVPGEYSFVGSVDNVKSEAISVTVNKGAATAVDYSKTVSVENAPDMTGDKAVESMPKTFSATVNGTTYNNLAVSNYYGAWEHPGATGVLKTDTYTYTAAPQSNAALTGLPALSVTLTVNAKTVSNISANLFYDEDGLLDNVSANVGKVNLRSLILDKLPKNAPGSNALDYDKITFTSKPSFGSMDGEIWRVDSWRDSDSDKDKKTTDVSYSVVGNGSGNAGLKYNGTVSLTAVRFTGNIEASITNT
-490 SGTLELTI
+490 SGTADFFRNKVVDEIEKYLNALGLSNSYYVVFDDIGSDGGTLYLTSSKNDVAETDEVYSRSDLRDMYYESNYDGEKFELNY
-498 TSNVYNVSDATSTS
+498 SVYNDKDAGRYNR
-512 DPIVYFSGSSG
+512 IFSGSIVIRNPQILNLKVSITKDDVYNFSSQELQDALSELDSDWTLTRIYLNNSSTNG
-523 IASKISEAFKARYG
+523 GKLCYDYDDSKALSKNASASRGEYYVEPSKNNQKSIDLITYVPKEKSSSRSYTAEFGFEAHY
-537 STPTYIDF
+537 
-545 GNIGRNDDK
+545 
-554 LGELRDGNGDS
+554 
-565 VEDGTYTFV
+565 TYTD
-574 SKDEDYDS
+574 KRGKER
-582 VANIYFVPTGV
+582 
-593 KGTFEIEYTAYSGS
+593 
-607 GSSKKTMT
+607 T
-615 GTITIDCREMLV
+615 GTVDGMLV
-627 IWLNDLA
+627 I
-634 AGETQSLS
+634 TV
-642 SAAIQEQVTAILDTT
+642 QE
-657 GRNAKTYT
+657 
-665 LDTIKLYAPKY
+665 P
-676 GTLYDGNNKKIPSST
+676 
-691 KALDAEYVDDYTYEA
+691 
-706 PSKVTSGTL
+706 
-715 VTLKFSVK
+715 
-723 CKPDSGKTQKDAEGV
+723 
-738 MLFNLIKK
+738 
-746 ADITISASAN
+746 ADITISAPAN

-770 ADHVRSTHKNYD
+770 ADHVRSTYKNYE
-782 ICYVEFTGAPNSTAY
+782 ICYVEFDGAPNSTAY

-858 VKPGETIKSSTKFVK
+858 VKPGETIKSSTRFTK

-892 KKVDLLASQTYSN
+892 KKVDLDASKTYSN

-910 INSNVASVQ
+910 INGNVASVQ

-1115 MDVNSTL
+1115 MDVSSTL

-1172 ARLLT
+1172 TRLLT

>member
-22 CSFTAFG
+22 CSFTAFAG
-29 AVESVT
+29 NEGQSGSTTESGEGTGTGTGTGEGTGGGTGTGETPPAQKT
-35 LDQSTLTLEVGQ
+35 LQSVALKSGETAPVVGFGTTEAEVKTKLAALKFTYTYSSGEPEEKTISSWSCTTTGGYKATVPGTYAFASDVGLETGNPSVN
-47 QATLTPTVTVT
+47 V
-58 EESAQTVTWRS
+58 
-69 SKDSIVTVSDDGTVK
+69 TVK
-84 AVAQGT
+84 AVQSVELA
-90 AIIFA
+90 APSSVENDPA
-95 TSTVDTDK
+95 LTSVSAVDK
-103 YASCEVTVTPKNIAV
+103 LPKN
-118 TGISIANK
+118 
-126 KAVMV
+126 
-131 VNDTFAF
+131 F
-138 TATVQP
+138 TATFDGADAKTLKVTDYYTWSLTDP
-144 DNATDKTVTW
+144 ASYGSGVLVPKKYTYTATPKS
-154 ESTNPSVATVSADG
+154 EYSSFG
-168 TVTAK
+168 LTAK
-173 TAGTTNIVAKAG
+173 TVVLTVTSKTVSNITAKLFYDEDGMLDDVSANVGKVNLRSLILAQLPAKDASNNALTYDMVAFTNYSMSVGSMDGETWRVNSWRYSDKDKE
-185 TGSNVQSDSATVQ
+185 TGSVQYSVTSGSGLVYTGTVNLTAVRFTGYIGAKVTNTSGTDSFFKDNVVNAIEGYLSDLGLSSSYYIVFDDIGSDGGTLYLTSAKNDVAEEDE
-198 VLNNTIYAVTINR
+198 VYSRSDLRDMYYESNYDGEKFE
-211 QALESVYFGTT
+211 LDYSVYDDKDANKYDRIFSGSVVIENP
-222 RDQIIE
+222 QI
-228 ELATLNWSVKY
+228 LNVKVSITKDDVY
-239 GDATN
+239 N
-244 NVDGKAKL
+244 F
-252 PASAWSSQDFKERT
+252 SSQELQDALSVLDSDWTLDRIELNSISANGGKLCYDYDDSKTLSKNTSASRGTYYVEPSKSSQKSIDLITYVPKEKSSSRSYTAEFGFEAHYTYTDKRGKERT
-266 AGNYTFNGSFGENKD
+266 G
-281 VTVTV
+281 TV
-286 TVMQGEV
+286 
-293 SSVPTL
+293 
-299 SYTVYKGVLKDTV
+299 
-312 IVKTLPSEVIVT
+312 
-324 LSNNEK
+324 
-330 EKFTIGT
+330 
-337 NGDFH
+337 
-342 WECANY
+342 
-348 NALTPAD
+348 
-355 YTFTA
+355 
-360 VANTNDAAKAHFANV
+360 
-375 SMNGKTI
+375 
-382 TAKVSVTTSYPL
+382 
-394 PISET
+394 
-399 MYYGR
+399 
-404 NTSSS
+404 
-409 IDLEETIRSAVK
+409 
-421 EAIKTRLNSTT
+421 
-432 TSVTFKEI
+432 
-440 SVLSCANQTYGK
+440 
-452 LGTGTSRYIYTVNSD
+452 
-467 KLDKSSMKETFTY
+467 
-480 SALDTDGVTY
+480 DG
-490 SGTLELTI
+490 
-498 TSNVYNVSDATSTS
+498 
-512 DPIVYFSGSSG
+512 
-523 IASKISEAFKARYG
+523 
-537 STPTYIDF
+537 
-545 GNIGRNDDK
+545 
-554 LGELRDGNGDS
+554 
-565 VEDGTYTFV
+565 
-574 SKDEDYDS
+574 
-582 VANIYFVPTGV
+582 
-593 KGTFEIEYTAYSGS
+593 
-607 GSSKKTMT
+607 
-615 GTITIDCREMLV
+615 MLV
-627 IWLNDLA
+627 I
-634 AGETQSLS
+634 TV
-642 SAAIQEQVTAILDTT
+642 QE
-657 GRNAKTYT
+657 
-665 LDTIKLYAPKY
+665 P
-676 GTLYDGNNKKIPSST
+676 
-691 KALDAEYVDDYTYEA
+691 
-706 PSKVTSGTL
+706 
-715 VTLKFSVK
+715 
-723 CKPDSGKTQKDAEGV
+723 
-738 MLFNLIKK
+738 
-746 ADITISASAN
+746 ADITISAPAN

-770 ADHVRSTHKNYD
+770 ADHVRSTHRNYD

-844 GTRNCTGGTFTIYG
+844 GTRNCTGGTFAIYG
-858 VKPGETIKSSTKFVK
+858 VKPGTTIKSSTNFTK

-910 INSNVASVQ
+910 INSNVASVR

-953 LAGRRMLSNVVFL
+953 LAGRKMLSNVVFL

-980 FDAKGKSANAQYI
+980 FDAKDKSANAQYI

-1115 MDVNSTL
+1115 MDVSSTL

-1172 ARLLT
+1172 TRLLT

>member
-22 CSFTAFG
+22 CSFTAFAG
-29 AVESVT
+29 DASPSGGSTGSETGGSTGGTTGSGTGTGETPPAQKTLQSVA
-35 LDQSTLTLEVGQ
+35 L
-47 QATLTPTVTVT
+47 
-58 EESAQTVTWRS
+58 
-69 SKDSIVTVSDDGTVK
+69 KDSKTAPVVGFGTTEAEVKAALAALKFIYTYSSGEPEEKTISSWSCTTTGGYKATVPGTYAFASDVGLETGNPSVNVTVK
-84 AVAQGT
+84 AVQSVELA
-90 AIIFA
+90 APSSVENDPA
-95 TSTVDTDK
+95 LTSVSAVDK
-103 YASCEVTVTPKNIAV
+103 LPKN
-118 TGISIANK
+118 
-126 KAVMV
+126 
-131 VNDTFAF
+131 F
-138 TATVQP
+138 TATFDGADAKTLKVTDYYTWSLTDP
-144 DNATDKTVTW
+144 ASYGSGVLVPKKYTYTATPKS
-154 ESTNPSVATVSADG
+154 EYSSFG
-168 TVTAK
+168 LTAK
-173 TAGTTNIVAKAG
+173 TVVLTVTSKTVSNITAKLFYDEDGMLDDVSANVGKVNLRSLILAQLPAKDASNNALTYDMVAFTNYSMSVGSMDGETWRVNSWRYSDKDKE
-185 TGSNVQSDSATVQ
+185 TGSVQYSVTSGSGLVYTGTVNLTAVRFTGYIGAKVTNTSGTDSFFKDNVVNAIEGYLSDLGLSSSYYIVFDDIGSDGGTLYLTSAKNDVAEEDE
-198 VLNNTIYAVTINR
+198 VYSRSDLRDMYYESNYDGEKFE
-211 QALESVYFGTT
+211 LDYSVYDDKDANKYDRIFSGSVVIENP
-222 RDQIIE
+222 QI
-228 ELATLNWSVKY
+228 LNLKVSITKDDVY
-239 GDATN
+239 N
-244 NVDGKAKL
+244 F
-252 PASAWSSQDFKERT
+252 SSQELQDALSVLDSDWTLDRIELNSISANGGKLCYDYDDSKTLSKNTSASRGTYYVEPSKSSQKSIDLITYVPKEKSTSRSYTAEFGFEAHYTYTDKRGKERT
-266 AGNYTFNGSFGENKD
+266 G
-281 VTVTV
+281 TV
-286 TVMQGEV
+286 
-293 SSVPTL
+293 
-299 SYTVYKGVLKDTV
+299 
-312 IVKTLPSEVIVT
+312 
-324 LSNNEK
+324 
-330 EKFTIGT
+330 
-337 NGDFH
+337 
-342 WECANY
+342 
-348 NALTPAD
+348 
-355 YTFTA
+355 
-360 VANTNDAAKAHFANV
+360 
-375 SMNGKTI
+375 
-382 TAKVSVTTSYPL
+382 
-394 PISET
+394 
-399 MYYGR
+399 
-404 NTSSS
+404 
-409 IDLEETIRSAVK
+409 
-421 EAIKTRLNSTT
+421 
-432 TSVTFKEI
+432 
-440 SVLSCANQTYGK
+440 
-452 LGTGTSRYIYTVNSD
+452 
-467 KLDKSSMKETFTY
+467 
-480 SALDTDGVTY
+480 DG
-490 SGTLELTI
+490 
-498 TSNVYNVSDATSTS
+498 
-512 DPIVYFSGSSG
+512 
-523 IASKISEAFKARYG
+523 
-537 STPTYIDF
+537 
-545 GNIGRNDDK
+545 
-554 LGELRDGNGDS
+554 
-565 VEDGTYTFV
+565 
-574 SKDEDYDS
+574 
-582 VANIYFVPTGV
+582 
-593 KGTFEIEYTAYSGS
+593 
-607 GSSKKTMT
+607 
-615 GTITIDCREMLV
+615 MLV
-627 IWLNDLA
+627 I
-634 AGETQSLS
+634 TV
-642 SAAIQEQVTAILDTT
+642 QE
-657 GRNAKTYT
+657 
-665 LDTIKLYAPKY
+665 P
-676 GTLYDGNNKKIPSST
+676 
-691 KALDAEYVDDYTYEA
+691 
-706 PSKVTSGTL
+706 
-715 VTLKFSVK
+715 
-723 CKPDSGKTQKDAEGV
+723 
-738 MLFNLIKK
+738 
-746 ADITISASAN
+746 ADITISAPAN

-844 GTRNCTGGTFTIYG
+844 GTRNCTGGTFAIYG
-858 VKPGETIKSSTKFVK
+858 VKPGTTIKSSTSFTK

-910 INSNVASVQ
+910 INSNVASVR

-980 FDAKGKSANAQYI
+980 FDAKDKSANAQYI

-1035 PTGTVTRGEWITML
+1035 PSGSVTRGEWITML

-1115 MDVNSTL
+1115 MDVSSTL

>member
-22 CSFTAFG
+22 CSFTAFAG
-29 AVESVT
+29 DASPSGSIIEGGEGTGTGTGTGEGTGGGTGTGETPPAQRTLQSVV
-35 LDQSTLTLEVGQ
+35 L
-47 QATLTPTVTVT
+47 
-58 EESAQTVTWRS
+58 
-69 SKDSIVTVSDDGTVK
+69 KDSKTAPVVGFGTTEAEVKAALAALKFIYTYSSGEPEEKTISSWSCTTTGGYKATVPGTYAFASDVGLEIGNPSVNVTVK
-84 AVAQGT
+84 AVQSVELA
-90 AIIFA
+90 APSSVENDPA
-95 TSTVDTDK
+95 LTSVSAVDK
-103 YASCEVTVTPKNIAV
+103 LPKN
-118 TGISIANK
+118 
-126 KAVMV
+126 
-131 VNDTFAF
+131 F
-138 TATVQP
+138 TATFDGADAKTLKVTDYYTWSLTDP
-144 DNATDKTVTW
+144 ASYGSGVLVPKKYTYTATPKS
-154 ESTNPSVATVSADG
+154 EYSSFG
-168 TVTAK
+168 LTAK
-173 TAGTTNIVAKAG
+173 TVVLTVTSKTVSNITAKLFYDEDGMLDDVSANVGKVNLRSLILAQLPAKDASNNALTYDTVAFTNYSMSVGSMDGETWRVNSWRYSDKDKE
-185 TGSNVQSDSATVQ
+185 TGSVQYSVTSGSGLVYTGTVNLTAVRFTGYIGAKVTNTSGTDSFFKDNVVNAIEGYLSDLGLSSSYYIVFDDIGSDGGTLYLTSAKNDVAEEDE
-198 VLNNTIYAVTINR
+198 VYSRSDLRDMYYESNYDGEKFE
-211 QALESVYFGTT
+211 LDYSVYDDKDANKYDRIFSGSIEIENP
-222 RDQIIE
+222 QI
-228 ELATLNWSVKY
+228 LNLKVSITKDDVY
-239 GDATN
+239 N
-244 NVDGKAKL
+244 F
-252 PASAWSSQDFKERT
+252 SSQELQDALSVLDSDWTLDRIELNSISVNGGKLCYDYDDSKSLSKNTSANRGTYYVEPSKSSQKSIDLITYVPKEKSSSRSYTAEFGFEAHYTYTDKRGKERT
-266 AGNYTFNGSFGENKD
+266 G
-281 VTVTV
+281 TV
-286 TVMQGEV
+286 
-293 SSVPTL
+293 
-299 SYTVYKGVLKDTV
+299 
-312 IVKTLPSEVIVT
+312 
-324 LSNNEK
+324 
-330 EKFTIGT
+330 
-337 NGDFH
+337 
-342 WECANY
+342 
-348 NALTPAD
+348 
-355 YTFTA
+355 
-360 VANTNDAAKAHFANV
+360 
-375 SMNGKTI
+375 
-382 TAKVSVTTSYPL
+382 
-394 PISET
+394 
-399 MYYGR
+399 
-404 NTSSS
+404 
-409 IDLEETIRSAVK
+409 
-421 EAIKTRLNSTT
+421 
-432 TSVTFKEI
+432 
-440 SVLSCANQTYGK
+440 
-452 LGTGTSRYIYTVNSD
+452 
-467 KLDKSSMKETFTY
+467 
-480 SALDTDGVTY
+480 DG
-490 SGTLELTI
+490 
-498 TSNVYNVSDATSTS
+498 
-512 DPIVYFSGSSG
+512 
-523 IASKISEAFKARYG
+523 
-537 STPTYIDF
+537 
-545 GNIGRNDDK
+545 
-554 LGELRDGNGDS
+554 
-565 VEDGTYTFV
+565 
-574 SKDEDYDS
+574 
-582 VANIYFVPTGV
+582 
-593 KGTFEIEYTAYSGS
+593 
-607 GSSKKTMT
+607 
-615 GTITIDCREMLV
+615 MLV
-627 IWLNDLA
+627 I
-634 AGETQSLS
+634 TV
-642 SAAIQEQVTAILDTT
+642 QE
-657 GRNAKTYT
+657 
-665 LDTIKLYAPKY
+665 P
-676 GTLYDGNNKKIPSST
+676 
-691 KALDAEYVDDYTYEA
+691 
-706 PSKVTSGTL
+706 
-715 VTLKFSVK
+715 
-723 CKPDSGKTQKDAEGV
+723 
-738 MLFNLIKK
+738 

-858 VKPGETIKSSTKFVK
+858 VKPGTTIKSSTNFTK

-892 KKVDLLASQTYSN
+892 KKVDLDASKTYSN

-910 INSNVASVQ
+910 INGNVASVR

-980 FDAKGKSANAQYI
+980 FDAKDKSANAQYI

-1035 PTGTVTRGEWITML
+1035 PTGSVTRGEWITML

-1115 MDVNSTL
+1115 MDVSSTL

-1172 ARLLT
+1172 TRLLT

>member
-22 CSFTAFG
+22 CSFTAFAEG
-29 AVESVT
+29 ESASGST
-35 LDQSTLTLEVGQ
+35 PGTETGDGTGGETGGGTTPAERTLTKVELKSGETAPVVGFGTTEAEVKTKLAALKFTYTYSSGDPEENTISSWSCTTTGGYKATVPGTYAFASDVGLETGNPSVN
-47 QATLTPTVTVT
+47 V
-58 EESAQTVTWRS
+58 
-69 SKDSIVTVSDDGTVK
+69 TVK
-84 AVAQGT
+84 AVQSVELA
-90 AIIFA
+90 APSSVENDPA
-95 TSTVDTDK
+95 LTSVSAVDK
-103 YASCEVTVTPKNIAV
+103 LPKN
-118 TGISIANK
+118 
-126 KAVMV
+126 
-131 VNDTFAF
+131 F
-138 TATVQP
+138 TATF
-144 DNATDKTVTW
+144 
-154 ESTNPSVATVSADG
+154 DG
-168 TVTAK
+168 TDAKTLKVTDYYTWSLTDPASYGSGVLVPKKYTYTATPRSEYSSSGLTAK
-173 TAGTTNIVAKAG
+173 TVVLTVTSKTVSNITAKLFYDEDGMLDDVSANVGKVNLRSLILAQLPAKDASNNALTYDTVAFTNYSMSVGSMDGETWRVNSWRYSDKDKE
-185 TGSNVQSDSATVQ
+185 TGSVQYSVTSGSGLVYTGTVNLTAVRFTGYIGAKVTNTSGTDSFFKDNVVNAIEGYLSDLGLSSSYYIVFDDIGSDGGTLYLTSSKDNVADEGEVYSRSD
-198 VLNNTIYAVTINR
+198 LRDMYYESNYDGEKFE
-211 QALESVYFGTT
+211 LDYSVYDDKDANKYDRIFSGSVVIENP
-222 RDQIIE
+222 QI
-228 ELATLNWSVKY
+228 LNVKVSITKDDVY
-239 GDATN
+239 N
-244 NVDGKAKL
+244 F
-252 PASAWSSQDFKERT
+252 SSQELQDALSELDSDWTLDRIELNSISVNGGKLCYDYDDSKTLSKNTSASRGTYYVEPSKSSQKSIDLITYVPKEKSSSRSYTAEFGFEAHYTYTDKRGKERT
-266 AGNYTFNGSFGENKD
+266 G
-281 VTVTV
+281 TV
-286 TVMQGEV
+286 
-293 SSVPTL
+293 
-299 SYTVYKGVLKDTV
+299 
-312 IVKTLPSEVIVT
+312 
-324 LSNNEK
+324 
-330 EKFTIGT
+330 
-337 NGDFH
+337 
-342 WECANY
+342 
-348 NALTPAD
+348 
-355 YTFTA
+355 
-360 VANTNDAAKAHFANV
+360 
-375 SMNGKTI
+375 
-382 TAKVSVTTSYPL
+382 
-394 PISET
+394 
-399 MYYGR
+399 
-404 NTSSS
+404 
-409 IDLEETIRSAVK
+409 
-421 EAIKTRLNSTT
+421 
-432 TSVTFKEI
+432 
-440 SVLSCANQTYGK
+440 
-452 LGTGTSRYIYTVNSD
+452 
-467 KLDKSSMKETFTY
+467 
-480 SALDTDGVTY
+480 DG
-490 SGTLELTI
+490 
-498 TSNVYNVSDATSTS
+498 
-512 DPIVYFSGSSG
+512 
-523 IASKISEAFKARYG
+523 
-537 STPTYIDF
+537 
-545 GNIGRNDDK
+545 
-554 LGELRDGNGDS
+554 
-565 VEDGTYTFV
+565 
-574 SKDEDYDS
+574 
-582 VANIYFVPTGV
+582 
-593 KGTFEIEYTAYSGS
+593 
-607 GSSKKTMT
+607 
-615 GTITIDCREMLV
+615 MLV
-627 IWLNDLA
+627 I
-634 AGETQSLS
+634 TV
-642 SAAIQEQVTAILDTT
+642 QE
-657 GRNAKTYT
+657 
-665 LDTIKLYAPKY
+665 P
-676 GTLYDGNNKKIPSST
+676 
-691 KALDAEYVDDYTYEA
+691 
-706 PSKVTSGTL
+706 
-715 VTLKFSVK
+715 
-723 CKPDSGKTQKDAEGV
+723 
-738 MLFNLIKK
+738 

-770 ADHVRSTHKNYD
+770 ADHVRSTHRNYD

-844 GTRNCTGGTFTIYG
+844 GTRNCTGGTFAIYG
-858 VKPGETIKSSTKFVK
+858 VKPGTTIKSSTSFTK

-910 INSNVASVQ
+910 INGNVASVQ

-1035 PTGTVTRGEWITML
+1035 PSGSVTRGEWITML

-1115 MDVNSTL
+1115 MDVSSTL

>member
-22 CSFTAFG
+22 CSFTAFAG
-29 AVESVT
+29 DASPSGSTGGTETGGSTGTGGETGGSTGGTGEGTGEGTGGTTPAQKTLQSVALKDGETAV
-35 LDQSTLTLEVGQ
+35 VGFG
-47 QATLTPTVTVT
+47 TT
-58 EESAQTVTWRS
+58 EAE
-69 SKDSIVTVSDDGTVK
+69 VK
-84 AVAQGT
+84 AALAALKFT
-90 AIIFA
+90 F
-95 TSTVDTDK
+95 TYSDNSTENDQTISSW
-103 YASCEVTVTPKNIAV
+103 SCSAEGGYK
-118 TGISIANK
+118 
-126 KAVMV
+126 
-131 VNDTFAF
+131 
-138 TATVQP
+138 ATVP
-144 DNATDKTVTW
+144 GSYTFTGDVGLNN
-154 ESTNPSVATVSADG
+154 SNPSVNVTVEAVKSVELAAPSSVENDPALTSVSAVDKLPKIFTARFEHAAAKTLTVTDYYTWSLTDPASYGSGVLTPIKYTYTATPRSEYSSSGLIAKTVELTVTSKTVSNISANLFYDGDGLLGNVSADVGRVDLRRLILDKLPKNASGSSALDYG
-168 TVTAK
+168 TITF
-173 TAGTTNIVAKAG
+173 TNYSMNIGRMDGEIWRVDSWRYSDNSKETGSVQYSVAG
-185 TGSNVQSDSATVQ
+185 TGSGNTGLMYNGTVNLTAFRFTGNIEASITNTSGTADFFRTKVVDEIEKYLNALGLSNSYYVVFDDIGSDGGTLYLTSSKNDVAETDEVYSRSDLRDMYYESNYDGEKFE
-198 VLNNTIYAVTINR
+198 LNY
-211 QALESVYFGTT
+211 SVYNDKDAGRYNRIFSGSIVI
-222 RDQIIE
+222 RNPQI
-228 ELATLNWSVKY
+228 LNLKVSITKDDVY
-239 GDATN
+239 N
-244 NVDGKAKL
+244 F
-252 PASAWSSQDFKERT
+252 SSQELQDALSVLDSDWTLDRIELNSISVNGGKLCYDYDDSKSLSKNTSANRGTYYVEPSKSSQKSIDLITYVPKEKSSSRSYTAEFGFEAHYTYTDKRGKERT
-266 AGNYTFNGSFGENKD
+266 G
-281 VTVTV
+281 TV
-286 TVMQGEV
+286 
-293 SSVPTL
+293 
-299 SYTVYKGVLKDTV
+299 
-312 IVKTLPSEVIVT
+312 
-324 LSNNEK
+324 
-330 EKFTIGT
+330 
-337 NGDFH
+337 
-342 WECANY
+342 
-348 NALTPAD
+348 
-355 YTFTA
+355 
-360 VANTNDAAKAHFANV
+360 
-375 SMNGKTI
+375 
-382 TAKVSVTTSYPL
+382 
-394 PISET
+394 
-399 MYYGR
+399 
-404 NTSSS
+404 
-409 IDLEETIRSAVK
+409 
-421 EAIKTRLNSTT
+421 
-432 TSVTFKEI
+432 
-440 SVLSCANQTYGK
+440 
-452 LGTGTSRYIYTVNSD
+452 
-467 KLDKSSMKETFTY
+467 
-480 SALDTDGVTY
+480 DG
-490 SGTLELTI
+490 
-498 TSNVYNVSDATSTS
+498 
-512 DPIVYFSGSSG
+512 
-523 IASKISEAFKARYG
+523 
-537 STPTYIDF
+537 
-545 GNIGRNDDK
+545 
-554 LGELRDGNGDS
+554 
-565 VEDGTYTFV
+565 
-574 SKDEDYDS
+574 
-582 VANIYFVPTGV
+582 
-593 KGTFEIEYTAYSGS
+593 
-607 GSSKKTMT
+607 
-615 GTITIDCREMLV
+615 MLV
-627 IWLNDLA
+627 I
-634 AGETQSLS
+634 TV
-642 SAAIQEQVTAILDTT
+642 QE
-657 GRNAKTYT
+657 
-665 LDTIKLYAPKY
+665 P
-676 GTLYDGNNKKIPSST
+676 
-691 KALDAEYVDDYTYEA
+691 
-706 PSKVTSGTL
+706 
-715 VTLKFSVK
+715 
-723 CKPDSGKTQKDAEGV
+723 
-738 MLFNLIKK
+738 
-746 ADITISASAN
+746 ADITISAPAN

-844 GTRNCTGGTFTIYG
+844 GTRNCTGGTFAIYG
-858 VKPGETIKSSTKFVK
+858 VKPGTTIKSSTSFTK

-910 INSNVASVQ
+910 INSNVASVR

-953 LAGRRMLSNVVFL
+953 LAGRKMLSNVVFL

-980 FDAKGKSANAQYI
+980 FDAKDKSANAQYI

-1115 MDVNSTL
+1115 MDVSSTL

-1172 ARLLT
+1172 TRLLT

>member
-22 CSFTAFG
+22 CSFTAFAG
-29 AVESVT
+29 NEGQSGSTTESGTGEGPGGTGTGTGTEPGGSTGGETGGTTPAQKT
-35 LDQSTLTLEVGQ
+35 LQSVALKSGETAPVVGFGTTEAEVKAKLAALKFTYTYSSGDPEEKTISSWSCTTTGGYKATVPGTYAFASDVGLETGNPSVN
-47 QATLTPTVTVT
+47 V
-58 EESAQTVTWRS
+58 
-69 SKDSIVTVSDDGTVK
+69 TVK
-84 AVAQGT
+84 AVQSVELA
-90 AIIFA
+90 APSSVENDPA
-95 TSTVDTDK
+95 LTSVSAVDK
-103 YASCEVTVTPKNIAV
+103 LPKN
-118 TGISIANK
+118 
-126 KAVMV
+126 
-131 VNDTFAF
+131 F
-138 TATVQP
+138 TATFDGADAKTLKVTDYYTWSLTDP
-144 DNATDKTVTW
+144 ASYGSGVLVPKKYTYTATPKS
-154 ESTNPSVATVSADG
+154 EYSSFG
-168 TVTAK
+168 LTAK
-173 TAGTTNIVAKAG
+173 TVVLTVTSKTVSNITAKLFYDEGGMLDDVSANVGKVNLRSLILAQLPAKDASNNALTYDTVAFTNYSMSVGSMDGETWRVNSWRYSDKDKE
-185 TGSNVQSDSATVQ
+185 TGSVQYSVTSGSGLVYTGTVNLTAVRFTGYIGAKVTNTSGTDSFFKDNVVNAIEGYLSDLGLSSSYYIVFDDIGSDGGTLYLTSAKNDVAEEDE
-198 VLNNTIYAVTINR
+198 VYSRSDLRDMYYESNYDGEKFE
-211 QALESVYFGTT
+211 LDYSVYDDKDANKYDRIFSGSVVIENP
-222 RDQIIE
+222 QI
-228 ELATLNWSVKY
+228 LNVKVSITKDDVY
-239 GDATN
+239 N
-244 NVDGKAKL
+244 F
-252 PASAWSSQDFKERT
+252 SSQELQDALSELDSDWTLDRIELNSISVNGGKLCYDYDDSKTLSKNTSASRGTYYVEPSKSSQKSIDLITYVPKEKSTSRSYTAEFGFEAHYTYTDKRGKERT
-266 AGNYTFNGSFGENKD
+266 G
-281 VTVTV
+281 TV
-286 TVMQGEV
+286 
-293 SSVPTL
+293 
-299 SYTVYKGVLKDTV
+299 
-312 IVKTLPSEVIVT
+312 
-324 LSNNEK
+324 
-330 EKFTIGT
+330 
-337 NGDFH
+337 
-342 WECANY
+342 
-348 NALTPAD
+348 
-355 YTFTA
+355 
-360 VANTNDAAKAHFANV
+360 
-375 SMNGKTI
+375 
-382 TAKVSVTTSYPL
+382 
-394 PISET
+394 
-399 MYYGR
+399 
-404 NTSSS
+404 
-409 IDLEETIRSAVK
+409 
-421 EAIKTRLNSTT
+421 
-432 TSVTFKEI
+432 
-440 SVLSCANQTYGK
+440 
-452 LGTGTSRYIYTVNSD
+452 
-467 KLDKSSMKETFTY
+467 
-480 SALDTDGVTY
+480 DG
-490 SGTLELTI
+490 
-498 TSNVYNVSDATSTS
+498 
-512 DPIVYFSGSSG
+512 
-523 IASKISEAFKARYG
+523 
-537 STPTYIDF
+537 
-545 GNIGRNDDK
+545 
-554 LGELRDGNGDS
+554 
-565 VEDGTYTFV
+565 
-574 SKDEDYDS
+574 
-582 VANIYFVPTGV
+582 
-593 KGTFEIEYTAYSGS
+593 
-607 GSSKKTMT
+607 
-615 GTITIDCREMLV
+615 MLV
-627 IWLNDLA
+627 I
-634 AGETQSLS
+634 TV
-642 SAAIQEQVTAILDTT
+642 QE
-657 GRNAKTYT
+657 
-665 LDTIKLYAPKY
+665 P
-676 GTLYDGNNKKIPSST
+676 
-691 KALDAEYVDDYTYEA
+691 
-706 PSKVTSGTL
+706 
-715 VTLKFSVK
+715 
-723 CKPDSGKTQKDAEGV
+723 
-738 MLFNLIKK
+738 

-756 GYATLDASLFTDYC
+756 GYATLDASLFEDYC
-770 ADHVRSTHKNYD
+770 ADHVRSTHKNYEL
-782 ICYVEFTGAPNSTAY
+782 CYVEFTGAPNSTAY

-858 VKPGETIKSSTKFVK
+858 VKPGTTIKSSTNFTK

-910 INSNVASVQ
+910 INSNVASVR

-980 FDAKGKSANAQYI
+980 FDAKDKSANAQYI

-1115 MDVNSTL
+1115 MDVSSTL